1 MKQSLAI
8 TGIGTLMS
16 GDLKEPILEADTVFI
31 EDGKIA
37 GIGSRSN
44 FTADRWLD
52 AAGATVLPGLIDNHI
67 HPVLGDYTPRQS
79 QSDYLA
85 GFVHGGVTSAVSA
98 GEVHTPGRPKDRAGT
113 KALAIL
119 AHKAFAAYRPLG
131 LRVYGG
137 ALLLEE
143 GLTAQDFVE
152 LADAGV
158 HLVGEIGISGIKDP
172 AAAAMMT
179 QWAHEVGM
187 SVMVHVGGKSVPT
200 SRAIDGEFCLQ
211 VQPDIAAHVNGGP
224 TAPKL
229 DDVKLILDQSS
240 AAVEL
245 VYNGNQ
251 RAASEIAA
259 YLADT
264 DQLNRLVLGTDS
276 PAGAGIAPAGILRLL
291 TTMCSMAKIPPA
303 IAIATATGNTA
314 QVRGIPGG
322 FIRIGDNADLVIADA
337 PDGGQA
343 NDMAAALEY
352 GDTPAVA
359 AVVIDG
365 EITVTRSRN
374 TAPPL
379 RTPILPA
386 E

>member
-1 MKQSLAI
+1 M
-8 TGIGTLMS
+8 
-16 GDLKEPILEADTVFI
+16 
-31 EDGKIA
+31 
-37 GIGSRSN
+37 
-44 FTADRWLD
+44 
-52 AAGATVLPGLIDNHI
+52 IDNHI

-79 QSDYLA
+79 QADYLA

-119 AHKAFAAYRPLG
+119 AHKAFADHRPLG

-143 GLTAQDFVE
+143 GLTPEDFVE

-158 HLVGEIGISGIKDP
+158 HLVGEIGISGVKDP
-172 AAAAMMT
+172 ETAATMT
-179 QWAHEVGM
+179 RWAHDVGM

-200 SRAIDGEFCLQ
+200 SRAIDGEYCVQ

-224 TAPKL
+224 TAPTI

-240 AAVEL
+240 SAVEL

-251 RAASEIAA
+251 RAASDIAA
-259 YLADT
+259 LLAET
-264 DQLNRLVLGTDS
+264 NQLDRLVLGTDS
-276 PAGAGIAPAGILRLL
+276 PAGAGIAPAGIMRLL
-291 TTMCSMAKIPPA
+291 ATMCSLAKISPA
-303 IAIATATGNTA
+303 SAIATATGNTA
-314 QVRGIPGG
+314 RVRGIPGG
-322 FIRIGDNADLVIADA
+322 FIRIGENADLVIADA

-343 NDMAAALEY
+343 SDMASALEF

-359 AVVIDG
+359 AVVIGG
-365 EITVTRSRN
+365 EIKVTRSRN
-374 TAPPL
+374 TAPPR
-379 RTPILPA
+379 RTPVFPKLI